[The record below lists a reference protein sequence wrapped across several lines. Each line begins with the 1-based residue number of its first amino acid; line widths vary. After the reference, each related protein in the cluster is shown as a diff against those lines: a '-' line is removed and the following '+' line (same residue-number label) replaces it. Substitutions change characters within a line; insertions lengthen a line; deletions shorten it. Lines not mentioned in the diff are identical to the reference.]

1 MVLQSEI
8 DKKSKEIQ
16 TDSYS
21 MSIGE
26 LMNMYKDEEIQITPD
41 FQRYFRWSDSQ
52 KARFIESILLGIPIP
67 PIFVAQSKGGV
78 WDVIDGL
85 QRLSTIFEFTGIL
98 KDKEKKPVPPSVLQA
113 TKFLP
118 SLGGKMWNNTEDDNN
133 SFTDEQRID
142 FKRSKM
148 DINIIKRSSDADA
161 KYELFQRLNTGG
173 TALTEQ
179 EIRNCLMIML
189 DKDFYNW
196 INELKDLPAFQ
207 ICLPLTEKQLSEQ
220 EEMEYIIR
228 FLVYR
233 YTDTTKIKGDED
245 IRDFITDNM
254 LKIIAD
260 ESYDREKENEI
271 FVQTFKVLQEILGE
285 DSFKK
290 FNAAKDKFYGAL
302 SITAFEVIITGLS
315 ENIDKIS
322 KFSTEQKDTLKDS
335 IKNIYAMDDY
345 SEAVKSGTRP
355 INRFKK
361 LSKLSKDVFGDE

>member
-1 MVLQSEI
+1 MVLQEEI

-26 LMNMYKDEEIQITPD
+26 LMNMYKEEEIQITPD

-85 QRLSTIFEFTGIL
+85 QRLSTIFEFTGVL

-118 SLGGKMWNNTEDDNN
+118 SLGGKMWNNTEDTDN

-189 DKDFYNW
+189 DKEFYNW
-196 INELKDLPAFQ
+196 INELKDIPAFEV
-207 ICLPLTEKQLSEQ
+207 CLPLTEKQLSEQ
-220 EEMEYIIR
+220 EELEYIIR

-233 YTDTTKIKGDED
+233 YTDTTTIKGDED
-245 IRDFITDNM
+245 IRDFITDGM

-260 ESYDREKENEI
+260 EEYNREKEKEI
-271 FVQTFKVLQEILGE
+271 FVQTFEVLKEILGE
-285 DSFKK
+285 ESFKK
-290 FNAAKDKFYGAL
+290 FNSTKNKFYGAL

-322 KFSTEQKDTLKDS
+322 QYSAEQQEEL
-335 IKNIYAMDDY
+335 KNIIKSIYDMEDYA
-345 SEAVKSGTRP
+345 EAVKSGTRP

-361 LSKLSKDVFGDE
+361 LSKLSKEVFGDE